1 MRFLLRGIAVGAF
14 MAAAWFMCDRLVL
27 MPQRDSKARTAIGG
41 IQMIGNE
48 LVRAI
53 NGGLPVPGSVAEIIA
68 QAKARLSSQMMIGKA
83 ETDPWG
89 SPYFFEVVSDRKFC
103 GDECLKVV
111 VRSFGPNRRDDLG
124 KADDIQGIY
133 AAWPRRAERG
143 AQKDSHDP
151 VILPSPFRPAKAAD

>member
-1 MRFLLRGIAVGAF
+1 MGAF
-14 MAAAWFMCDRLVL
+14 MAAAWFMCDHLVL

-68 QAKARLSSQMMIGKA
+68 QAKARLSSEMMIGKA
-83 ETDPWG
+83 EIDPWG
-89 SPYFFEVVSDRKFC
+89 SPYFFEVVSDREFC

-111 VRSFGPNRRDDLG
+111 VRSVGPNRRDDLG

-143 AQKDSHDP
+143 AQKDRYDP